1 MKIALVSFIL
11 LGCAMSLSALSFG
24 GLQSANWTSEDI
36 EQGYKIVG
44 DIAYQ
49 TPSLTDLTASLI
61 IRPQTHFSL
70 KQFLILQTRSWGS

>member
-1 MKIALVSFIL
+1 MKIAFVSFIL

-24 GLQSANWTSEDI
+24 GRPTTNFTSEEI

-49 TPSLTDLTASLI
+49 APSLTDLMASLI
-61 IRPQTHFSL
+61 IRPEHLSL
-70 KQFLILQTRSWGS
+70 